1 MKKLKKLLLF
11 TIFGFG
17 HSKISTAQSIPATE
31 TISLS
36 ADTSQ
41 KLDIQNRDVLPDTKK
56 AIDNNPAIN
65 FKDLFESDGLGLKIG
80 AGPRLNPRAV
90 SFVKDYIEKNDKM
103 LTKMSDWGRPFFNMM
118 DGILIQH
125 NLPRELKYLAV
136 IESKLNPVSVSW
148 AGAVGPWQFMPSTA
162 IRMGLK
168 VSRYTD
174 ERTHFLKST
183 QAAAKYLTQLYSQ
196 FGDWLLVI
204 AAYNGGPGNVL
215 KAIRR
220 SGSRNFWD
228 IQYYLPTES
237 RNHVKKFIGTHYVFE
252 GQGGLTTLTRA
263 EANDHYGAKG
273 IYVLNRKLDKTEAA
287 NAKEQTISGKYNS
300 LVIAKNVIMDIIE
313 FNRYNPDFDKIMASA
328 KNTYDLKLPAD
339 KMELFI
345 AHKYQILNESIQLML
360 SGANVV
366 NEVSYKNE
374 DAKFQKRTL

>member
-1 MKKLKKLLLF
+1 MKKLKKLLLL
-11 TIFGFG
+11 TIFGIG
-17 HSKISTAQSIPATE
+17 HSKYSSAQLVPVTE
-31 TISLS
+31 TVSLS

-41 KLDIQNRDVLPDTKK
+41 KLVQKQHPAPDTKK
-56 AIDNNPAIN
+56 AIHHNPADS
-65 FKDLFESDGLGLKIG
+65 FKDLFESDRLGTTIG
-80 AGPRLNPRAV
+80 SGPRLNPRAV
-90 SFVKDYIEKNDKM
+90 SFVEDYIEKNGKM
-103 LTKMSDWGRPFFNMM
+103 LHKMSDWGRPFFNMM
-118 DGILIQH
+118 DGIMVQH

-136 IESKLNPVSVSW
+136 IESKLNPASVSW

-168 VSRYTD
+168 VNRSID

-183 QAAAKYLTQLYSQ
+183 QAAAKYLRQLYSQ

-237 RNHVKKFIGTHYVFE
+237 RNHVKKFIGTHYAFE
-252 GQGGLTTLTRA
+252 GQGGLTTLTKA

-273 IYVLNRKLDKTEAA
+273 TYTLNRSLNDAEAGD
-287 NAKEQTISGKYNS
+287 AKEQTISGKYHS
-300 LVIAKNVIMDIIE
+300 LVIAKNIIMDITE

-328 KNTYDLKLPAD
+328 KNTYALKLPAD
-339 KMELFI
+339 KMALFV
-345 AHKYQILNESIQLML
+345 AHKYQILSESVQLIL
-360 SGANVV
+360 RNANSQ
-366 NEVSYKNE
+366 NEVSFTTDKPVV
-374 DAKFQKRTL
+374 QKSVL